1 MIRSSISLNG
11 DEKINKFVGTWQ
23 YYNYIQPYQHHTR
36 TPLDGVNIYSN
47 SLAPEELQ
55 PSGQMNLSR
64 IKDVAFN
71 FELEPNAF
79 NYYLSEINPDVVF
92 GSGNDQT
99 LTTNL
104 YFKIYAICYNILRFS
119 NGYVGLAFSA
129 A

>member
-1 MIRSSISLNG
+1 MIRTSISLNG
-11 DEKINKFVGTWQ
+11 DEKINKFVGSWQ

-36 TPLDGVNIYSN
+36 TPLDGVNVYSN

-71 FELEPNAF
+71 FELDANAF
-79 NYYLSEINPDVVF
+79 FYYLSEVKPDIVY
-92 GSGNDQT
+92 GSGNDAVMS
-99 LTTNL
+99 TNL
-104 YFKIYAICYNILRFS
+104 YFKMYAICYNILRLS
-119 NGYVGLAFSA
+119 NGYAALAFSA